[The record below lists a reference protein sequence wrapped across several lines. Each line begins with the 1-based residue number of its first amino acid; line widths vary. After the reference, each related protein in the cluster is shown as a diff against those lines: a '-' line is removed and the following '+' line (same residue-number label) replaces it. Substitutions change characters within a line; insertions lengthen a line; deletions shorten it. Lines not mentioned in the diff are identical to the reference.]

1 MNIDIARERLLR
13 DLFSGFIRIHILFH
27 CGQRP
32 FFGGELREELEEH
45 GYSVSWGT
53 LYPLL
58 HSLCAAGCLARQDR
72 IVGGRVRKYYTLTPD
87 GEETLKAAREKVR
100 ELAGEVMEGLATP
113 GRPGRTTRRQP
124 WKRRPGN

>member
-1 MNIDIARERLLR
+1 MKTDPARERLLR

-58 HSLCAAGCLARQDR
+58 HSLCAAGCLAREDR
-72 IVGGRVRKYYTLTPD
+72 VVGGRVRKYYSLTPE
-87 GEETLKAAREKVR
+87 GEETLAAARVKVQ
-100 ELAGEVMEGLATP
+100 ELAGEVMENFEVD
-113 GRPGRTTRRQP
+113 GRPGRTMRSGT
-124 WKRRPGN
+124 WKRKTRT